1 MFNIDQA
8 LDNEHA
14 AFPGLEMDFASNAR
28 TFENFEVFVNAVVV
42 QGQLRLGCQY
52 NHDLFDTATVRHW
65 LGYWRTMLESMVDDD
80 AQALGRLPLLAET
93 ERRLVLEK
101 FNDTQVDY
109 PRDCCIQDLIE
120 QQVRRTPDAIAVEYE
135 GEQLRFDQLNA
146 AANRLAHHL
155 RGLGVKPDDRVAV
168 CVDRSLEMV
177 VGLLAILKAG
187 AAYVPLDPKYPAERL
202 AYMLGDCRPSVLLTQ
217 QALAGTLA
225 DIDPSLP
232 QLVLDSAKPDWAR
245 QVEADPGSEEHTSE
259 LQSLMRISY
268 AVFCLKTKTQ
278 Q

>member
-1 MFNIDQA
+1 MRISDWSSDVCSSD
-8 LDNEHA
+8 LDE
-14 AFPGLEMDFASNAR
+14 
-28 TFENFEVFVNAVVV
+28 
-42 QGQLRLGCQY
+42 
-52 NHDLFDTATVRHW
+52 
-65 LGYWRTMLESMVDDD
+65 

-135 GEQLRFDQLNA
+135 GEKLRFDQLNA

-177 VGLLAILKAG
+177 VGLLAVLKAG
-187 AAYVPLDPKYPAERL
+187 AAYVPLDPQYPAERL
-202 AYMLGDCRPSVLLTQ
+202 AYLLGDYRPSDRKSTRLN
-217 QALAGTLA
+217 
-225 DIDPSLP
+225 S
-232 QLVLDSAKPDWAR
+232 S
-245 QVEADPGSEEHTSE
+245 H
-259 LQSLMRISY
+259 
-268 AVFCLKTKTQ
+268 
-278 Q
+278 